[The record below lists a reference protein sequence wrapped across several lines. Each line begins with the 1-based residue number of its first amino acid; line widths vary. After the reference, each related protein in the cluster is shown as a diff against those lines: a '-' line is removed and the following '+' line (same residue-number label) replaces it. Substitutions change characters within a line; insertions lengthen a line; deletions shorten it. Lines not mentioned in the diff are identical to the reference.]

1 MTRYLSMSKKNTRE
15 KSPTNPTIGAGPRVL
30 SNCDGAIVFNI
41 VFNNE
46 LLYFSIDADDGV
58 DKYSVVI
65 VFVVVV
71 VIVVVLVF
79 DDDDD
84 ERFIRIFLQR
94 MT

>member
-1 MTRYLSMSKKNTRE
+1 M
-15 KSPTNPTIGAGPRVL
+15 
-30 SNCDGAIVFNI
+30 SNCDGDIVFTI
-41 VFNNE
+41 VFNND
-46 LLYFSIDADDGV
+46 LLYFTIDADDGV
-58 DKYSVVI
+58 DKYSVGI

-71 VIVVVLVF
+71 VDVSVVVLVF